1 MSYQVLARKYRPTS
15 FASLKGQDHISR
27 ALFNSLNNKK
37 LHHAYLFS
45 GTRGVGKTT
54 IARILARCMNCEAG
68 IRPEPCGNCN
78 SCEEISQGR
87 NVDLIEVD
95 AASRTGVDDMR
106 ELLENVQYMPVSSR
120 FKVYLIDE
128 VHMLSKSSFNAM
140 LKTLEEPPDHIKF
153 LFATTDPKKVPVTVL
168 SRCIQLNLKSLP
180 NSEIVDQLSLIL
192 KDEAIK
198 YEEKAL
204 RLLANAA
211 KGSMRDGL
219 SLLDQAIAYGEDFV
233 GEDFVRSMLGLVH
246 PDLLVGLLKS
256 LVDDDGPKLFSL
268 IEEVDSFSPDYAS
281 LLAELVEFLHRVAV
295 YQAVPASFEPS
306 DQEGV
311 EMFAKQM
318 HPEQLQLLYQIGL
331 IGQNDLLLAPNQRI
345 GFEMVML
352 RMMSF
357 APSNFE
363 SDTSSDFKPELEVIT
378 RSGSNASVEHSPAE
392 NALQILK
399 DGVKGSKQ
407 RGVNKILENKG
418 EPPLK
423 SSSTAVKQP
432 TLNEAL
438 RPSGWRAAVEAI
450 EIDGVT
456 KTLALNCE
464 MRSIDE
470 DNSIFL
476 VLDES
481 HSSLLSEDHVRKINL
496 ALTAFYSQDYKIHV
510 EIGQTLAGTPAEEIE
525 SIKQAKKIA
534 AVEKIQNNPTVR
546 QAIQVFD
553 GSLDLESVLPIE
565 T

>member
-153 LFATTDPKKVPVTVL
+153 LFATTDPKKIPVTVL

-281 LLAELVEFLHRVAV
+281 ILAELVEFLHRVAV

-306 DQEGV
+306 DQEEI

-470 DNSIFL
+470 DNSIF
-476 VLDES
+476 
-481 HSSLLSEDHVRKINL
+481 
-496 ALTAFYSQDYKIHV
+496 
-510 EIGQTLAGTPAEEIE
+510 
-525 SIKQAKKIA
+525 
-534 AVEKIQNNPTVR
+534 
-546 QAIQVFD
+546 
-553 GSLDLESVLPIE
+553 
-565 T
+565 